1 MGAAPT
7 AMQRLELVREAKI
20 FDILEGSLDPRL
32 EASGVLAKDGLFY
45 VIFDNLPHIACI
57 GPELARA
64 AGNNHMIMQ
73 ERGHRRGFEDIAYDP
88 QSGRFYVLIESLR
101 RGRAKYMAA
110 VQEYDATFRYIGSSW
125 LDFPLDRPNKGLEG
139 LTCVHRE
146 GQTYLLGLCEGNR
159 CKGGAEG
166 RIPGGGRIQVFRS
179 GRRDWDRVG
188 KIRLPETVLFED
200 YSGIAV
206 TGDRIAVISQV
217 SSALWLGRLPPDGWQ
232 VTGAGTTYALPR
244 DADGN
249 IVYGT
254 AEGVSWIAPD
264 QVVMVSDKA
273 KPEQDRRLRAK
284 DQSIHVFRIPAPP
297 TSSPLLA
304 LGEAFGYQ
312 QRVLTQHRQPVVHS
326 LGVGGV
332 PPAGKQPRGVVKR
345 QPAFDLVDLQR
356 ERHRLRAARVHGR
369 GDDRRQAAGTVH
381 HAQ

>member
-20 FDILEGSLDPRL
+20 IDILEGSLDPRL

-57 GPELARA
+57 GPELGRARD
-64 AGNNHMIMQ
+64 NHMIMQ

-110 VQEYDATFRYIGSSW
+110 VQEYDASFRYIGSSW

-179 GRRDWDRVG
+179 GRRNWDRVG

-217 SSALWLGRLPPDGWQ
+217 SSALWLGCLSPDGWQ

-264 QVVMVSDKA
+264 HVVMVSDKA

-284 DQSIHVFRIPAPP
+284 DQSIHVFRIPA
-297 TSSPLLA
+297 L
-304 LGEAFGYQ
+304 
-312 QRVLTQHRQPVVHS
+312 
-326 LGVGGV
+326 
-332 PPAGKQPRGVVKR
+332 PA
-345 QPAFDLVDLQR
+345 
-356 ERHRLRAARVHGR
+356 
-369 GDDRRQAAGTVH
+369 
-381 HAQ
+381 